1 MIIARKEHS
10 PLDAFLTLI
19 SQYGTLVYLLLF
31 AYCALKSG
39 SLPLFGGYAAHTGAL
54 DVSLVALVTFAGGY
68 LGDELRF
75 SVARKYGTSFLVTRP
90 RLSALMLKA
99 EAMLDVY
106 GPAYIFIYRYPKG
119 MRTIGAL
126 PVGLTQMKWSV
137 FTVLNAF
144 SALIWT
150 ALLVGAGYY
159 FGAAI
164 ERAVVDG
171 WGDLSL
177 LLLFVFLGVS
187 ILGWRRL
194 KKSAL

>member
-1 MIIARKEHS
+1 MIIARKEQS
-10 PLDAFLTLI
+10 TLDVFLNLI

-31 AYCALKSG
+31 AYCSLKSG

-54 DVSLVALVTFAGGY
+54 EVSLVALVTFAGGY
-68 LGDELRF
+68 LGDEVRF
-75 SVARKYGTSFLVTRP
+75 SVARKYGAGFLATRP
-90 RLSALMLKA
+90 RLSALMRKA

-106 GPAYIFIYRYPKG
+106 GPTYIFIYRYPKG

-126 PVGLTQMKWSV
+126 PVGLTKMKWPV

-159 FGAAI
+159 FGAMI

-171 WGDLSL
+171 WGAM
-177 LLLFVFLGVS
+177 S
-187 ILGWRRL
+187 ILMLLAFVGLSIFGWRRL
-194 KKSAL
+194 QRAAL